1 MLDILR
7 GFLPWI
13 LYFVFSD
20 PDRALMGAGLALL
33 ALVLFGRRG
42 LVEKKILDCVTLLFF
57 IALLAALWFGD
68 TATVAKYAFVA
79 AGLTLSLT
87 ALGSVA
93 IGLPFTL
100 QYARESVPEE
110 HQDSPIFWKINK
122 IISSFWGAVFALQT
136 VFSLLYLDNI
146 GSATLMNE
154 ILPNA
159 LTIIAVTFTARFPD
173 WYTSRAIGRDG
184 KEA

>member
-1 MLDILR
+1 MLDIVR
-7 GFLPWI
+7 GFVPWI

-20 PDRALMGAGLALL
+20 PEKARLGAGLALA
-33 ALVLFGRRG
+33 ALVLLNWRG
-42 LVEKKILDCVTLLFF
+42 LAGKKILDWVTLVFF
-57 IALLAALWFGD
+57 LALVGALSLGNIEL
-68 TATVAKYAFVA
+68 VAKYAFVA

-93 IGLPFTL
+93 LGTPFTL

-110 HQDSPIFWKINK
+110 HQDSPIFWTINK
-122 IISSFWGAVFALQT
+122 VISSFWGVIFLLQSIFA
-136 VFSLLYLDNI
+136 LLYLDHI

-159 LTIIAVTFTARFPD
+159 LTVVAVVFTARFPE
-173 WYTSRAIGRDG
+173 WYTSRAL
-184 KEA
+184 KEK